1 MTAGLRILAAGPI
14 SMIQDGG
21 RHGYQRYGVSVAG
34 AFDPLYLAAA
44 NVLVGN
50 AAGEGGIELTMTGD
64 AYEVAADSVRIALAG
79 DFAATID
86 GEAAAPWRSHTL
98 NRGQVLKVGAAR
110 AGLRG
115 YVAVAGGFDL
125 VPQLGSVSTHIRNR
139 LGGLD
144 GGKLKPGDLL
154 PLRLAAAPAGADR
167 ALDPALLPR
176 RGLTLRVVLGPQDAH
191 FSADHIATFLG
202 GAWTIGRDSDRMGC
216 RLEGPVIGHAKGFN
230 IISDGIP
237 LGAVQVPGSGQPIIL
252 LPDRQTAGGYP
263 KIACVIAPDIAA
275 LAQARPGDVVRF
287 QAVTPQAALAAHRAW
302 RALIVDLPALTRP
315 TGIGGDLDSERLLSL
330 NLVGGMVD
338 AINPLEDA

>member
-1 MTAGLRILAAGPI
+1 MTAGLKVLSAGPL

-34 AFDPLYLAAA
+34 AFDPLRLAAA
-44 NVLVGN
+44 NALVGN
-50 AAGEGGIELTMTGD
+50 AAAEGGIELTMTGD
-64 AYEVAADSVRIALAG
+64 TYEVAADSVRIALAG
-79 DFAATID
+79 DFAVTID
-86 GEAAAPWRSHTL
+86 GEPAAPWRSHTL
-98 NRGQVLKVGAAR
+98 GRGQVLKVGAAR
-110 AGLRG
+110 EGLRG

-125 VPQLGSVSTHIRNR
+125 VPQLGSVATHVRNR

-144 GGKLKPGDLL
+144 GGKLKAGDLL
-154 PLRLAAAPAGADR
+154 PLRLAAAPAAADR

-176 RGLTLRVVLGPQDAH
+176 RNLTLRVVPGPQDGH
-191 FSADHIATFLG
+191 FSPDQIATFLG
-202 GAWTIGRDSDRMGC
+202 GAWTIGRESDRMGC

-263 KIACVIAPDIAA
+263 KIACVIRPDIAV

-287 QAVTPQAALAAHRAW
+287 QAVTAEAALAAHRAW
-302 RALIVDLPALTRP
+302 RAAIAGLPALTGP
-315 TGIGGDLDSERLLSL
+315 AGGDLDSERLLGL

>member
-1 MTAGLRILAAGPI
+1 MTAGLKLLSAGPL
-14 SMIQDGG
+14 STIQDGG

-44 NVLVGN
+44 NALVGN
-50 AAGEGGIELTMTGD
+50 DALEGGIELTMTGD
-64 AYEVAADSVRIALAG
+64 TYEVAADSVRIALAG
-79 DFAATID
+79 DFPAVID
-86 GEAAAPWRSHTL
+86 GEPAAPWRSHTL
-98 NRGQVLKVGAAR
+98 NRGQVLKIGAAR

-115 YVAVAGGFDL
+115 YLAVAGGFDL
-125 VPQLGSVSTHIRNR
+125 VPQLGSVSTHVRNR

-144 GGKLKPGDLL
+144 GARLKAGDLL

-176 RGLTLRVVLGPQDAH
+176 RDLILRVVLGPQDGH
-191 FSADHIATFLG
+191 FAPEHVAAFLG
-202 GAWTIGRDSDRMGC
+202 GAWTIGRESDRMGC
-216 RLEGPVIGHAKGFN
+216 RLEGPMVGHAKGFN

-263 KIACVIAPDIAA
+263 KIACVIKPDVAA

-287 QAVTPQAALAAHRAW
+287 QAVTTEAALAAHRAW
-302 RALIVDLPALTRP
+302 RAVIADLPGLTRP
-315 TGIGGDLDSERLLSL
+315 AGLDGLDSERLLGL

>member
-1 MTAGLRILAAGPI
+1 VSLRILAAGPL
-14 SMIQDGG
+14 STIQDAG
-21 RHGYQRYGVSVAG
+21 RRGYQRYGVSVAG

-44 NVLVGN
+44 NALVGN
-50 AAGEGGIELTMTGD
+50 DAMEGAIELTMIGD
-64 AYEVAADSVRIALAG
+64 TYEVATDSVRVALAG
-79 DFAATID
+79 DFPATID
-86 GEAAAPWRSHTL
+86 GEAAAAWRSHTL
-98 NRGQVLKVGAAR
+98 TRGQVLKIGAAR

-115 YVAVAGGFDL
+115 YLAVAGGFDL
-125 VPQLGSVSTHIRNR
+125 VPQLGSVATHLRNR

-144 GGKLKPGDLL
+144 GGRLKAGDVL
-154 PLRLAAAPAGADR
+154 PLRLNAAPAAGDR

-176 RGLTLRVVLGPQDAH
+176 RGLTLRVVPGPQDGH
-191 FSADHIATFLG
+191 FSAEHIATFLG
-202 GAWTIGRDSDRMGC
+202 GAWTIGRESDRMGC

-275 LAQARPGDVVRF
+275 LAQARPGDVLRF
-287 QAVTPQAALAAHRAW
+287 EAVMPTAALAAHRAW
-302 RALIVDLPALTRP
+302 RDLIAGLPALTRP
-315 TGIGGDLDSERLLSL
+315 AGSGGFDSERLLSL